1 MLNVLSTNEDDGAPL
16 ILVYGPAG
24 MGKTTLGLSAPNC
37 LYLPI
42 NPEAPPRGIQCDRL
56 EAVQDFPTM
65 MDNLRALFKEQH
77 KYEVLVVDSLD
88 ALEPCVIRETCRKNG
103 WVDIETPSYG
113 KGWQAND
120 ETWRIF
126 IHAIDMI
133 RRRRGITVIW
143 CALAESSNHEDPGM
157 PPYKKYSLRLQKR
170 GEKLV
175 TQAADAVLF
184 LNTKTSLKE
193 IDTGFNQKVHVADGG
208 GTRWVF
214 CDARP
219 AFIAKNRFGMPD
231 AIMLDKKN
239 PWSSIAKFVAFKKPE
254 HTKVE
259 PELPFNVQQPPLSIP
274 ADKPNPHQQETYEET
289 VGGDSIPI

>member
-1 MLNVLSTNEDDGAPL
+1 MLNVLETNEDDGAPL

-37 LYLPI
+37 LYVPI
-42 NPEAPPRGIQCDRL
+42 SPEAPPRGIQCKRL
-56 EAVQDFPTM
+56 EAAHDFNTVM
-65 MDNLRALFKEQH
+65 NNLRALFKEQH
-77 KYEVLVVDSLD
+77 PYEALVIDSLD
-88 ALEPCVIRETCRKNG
+88 ALEPLVVAETCRKNG
-103 WVDIETPSYG
+103 WPDIETPSYG

-120 ETWRIF
+120 VTWRIF
-126 IHAIDMI
+126 INAIDML
-133 RRRRGITVIW
+133 RRRRGITIIW

-170 GEKLV
+170 AEKLV

-193 IDTGFNQKVHVADGG
+193 IDTGFNQKIHVADGG

-231 AIMLDKKN
+231 SIMLDKKN
-239 PWSSIAKFVAFKKPE
+239 PWSSIAKYVAFKKPE
-254 HTKVE
+254 YVAAE
-259 PELPFNVQQPPLSIP
+259 PELPLNGQKPLSIP
-274 ADKPNPHQQETYEET
+274 PDKPPTTETLEQT
-289 VGGDSIPI
+289 VGGDQIPI